1 MNATNNTQTPD
12 AATGNQTTLAALY
25 AQGRE
30 LPPRYGSKKDVAR
43 MVQMSVRSVDNFL
56 REGCP
61 ALHIGKRRVRFDLEE
76 VRAWLADNYRVVR
89 RAPAKGGAQ

>member
-1 MNATNNTQTPD
+1 MLSNSNSTQQPP
-12 AATGNQTTLAALY
+12 AAAAGNQTSLAALY

-61 ALHIGKRRVRFDLEE
+61 ALRIGKRRVRFDLEE
-76 VRAWLADNYRVVR
+76 VRVWLADNYRVVR
-89 RAPAKGGAQ
+89 RAPAK